1 MITPTAGIQIAIA
14 QLIKDSDYKSV
25 EPILTA
31 LIESGIVDEEYPN
44 ITTDDGQYNSEM
56 DLAVQY
62 VIIKEIEKQLN

>member
-1 MITPTAGIQIAIA
+1 MIKPTAGIQIAIA
-14 QLIKDSDYKSV
+14 QLIRDTEYRAV

-31 LIESGIVDEEYPN
+31 LIESSLVDEEYPN
-44 ITTDDGQYNSEM
+44 ITTEDGQYNSEM

>member
-1 MITPTAGIQIAIA
+1 MIKPTAGIQIVIA
-14 QLIKDSDYKSV
+14 QLIRDTEYRAV

-31 LIESGIVDEEYPN
+31 LIESSLVDEEYPN
-44 ITTDDGQYNSEM
+44 ITTEDGQYNSEM